1 MTTEYT
7 LPLDDAQAS
16 SLPAIAEILRANAGL
31 FKHLVMSEHP
41 DDIRYAYQ
49 PESFEITDITDRTFT
64 FRCLVH
70 YFEPCCDRDMHDART
85 YTIPYQVR
93 DNTLAFALDETPW
106 VVA

>member
-1 MTTEYT
+1 MATEYT
-7 LPLDDAQAS
+7 MPLDGEQAS
-16 SLPAIAEILRANAGL
+16 SLPAIAQVLRANAGL

-49 PESFEITDITDRTFT
+49 PESFEVTDITDSTFT

-70 YFEPCCDRDMHDART
+70 YFEPCGDRDMHDPRT

-93 DNTLAFALDETPW
+93 DDMLVFALDETPW

>member
-16 SLPAIAEILRANAGL
+16 SLPAIAQVLRANAEL

-49 PESFEITDITDRTFT
+49 PESFAITDINDRTFT
-64 FRCLVH
+64 FRSRFH
-70 YFEPCCDRDMHDART
+70 YFEPCCASDMHDART
-85 YTIPYQVR
+85 
-93 DNTLAFALDETPW
+93 
-106 VVA
+106 